1 MGTCFSKSRSGGKA
15 KPDDPV
21 MSTEMGMGNSHSIVT
36 GPGPIQTCP
45 TVGPL
50 GMVGVPLPVG
60 NVVVSSG
67 QESRQHMGMHSG
79 HQAMDGALPTV
90 ATAMP
95 NDASEGGHGSP
106 GIMSAAPKV
115 FVALYDYEARTDE
128 DLSFKKSEHLE
139 ILNDTQGDW
148 WFARSKSTKHEGY
161 IPSNY
166 VAKLK
171 SIEAE
176 P

>member
-1 MGTCFSKSRSGGKA
+1 MGTCFSKSRSGGKT
-15 KPDDPV
+15 KPDDIAMNPEV
-21 MSTEMGMGNSHSIVT
+21 GMGNSHSIVS

-45 TVGPL
+45 QVGPI
-50 GMVGVPLPVG
+50 GMVGVGVSVPVG
-60 NVVVSSG
+60 SVVVATG
-67 QESRQHMGMHSG
+67 QEPRQHMGIHSG
-79 HQAMDGALPTV
+79 HPALDGALGGG
-90 ATAMP
+90 MP

-115 FVALYDYEARTDE
+115 FVALYDYDARTDE
-128 DLSFKKSEHLE
+128 DLSFKKGEHLE